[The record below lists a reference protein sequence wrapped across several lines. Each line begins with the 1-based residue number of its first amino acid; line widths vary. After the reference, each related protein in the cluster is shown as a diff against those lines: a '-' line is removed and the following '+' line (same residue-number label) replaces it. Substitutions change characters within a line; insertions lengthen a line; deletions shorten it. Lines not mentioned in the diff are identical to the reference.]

1 MGGALEQTGDVAFAN
16 RGRLLKEQ
24 QSETSRLI
32 AEVRRLK
39 EENTILKKT
48 AVFFAKGLD

>member
-1 MGGALEQTGDVAFAN
+1 MALEKTGDVAFAN
-16 RGRLLKEQ
+16 RGKLLQEQ

-39 EENTILKKT
+39 EENTIHKKT
-48 AVFFAKGLD
+48 AVFFAKALD